1 MISVIT
7 PAFNEKD
14 NLRLLYERIHKVF
27 SQIDEKFEW
36 VIIDDHSNDLTYDVI
51 KNITQKDNRVRGYR
65 LAKNYGA
72 QIAIKAGLNLALGD
86 CAIVMAADLQD
97 PPETIPKLIQKWKQS
112 AQIVWAA
119 RTFREGETIVTKGF
133 SRFYYW
139 LMKKIL
145 NINDLPSMGA
155 DYFLLDREIIE
166 SLKLFQESNGSILSL
181 LHWMGYRQTT
191 IYYVKQERKYGQ
203 SGWTFRKKMR
213 LLIDSVLSF
222 SHFPIRFMTYVGMW
236 IALIGF
242 LYACF
247 VFNNALSGIPIP
259 GWSSLIIVITLL
271 GGFQLIMGGII
282 GEYLWRVL
290 DESRRRPQFLIEA
303 TTEKSST
310 D

>member
-1 MISVIT
+1 MSDIKEELNYYK
-7 PAFNEKD
+7 ADEFLDKYMKGEMN
-14 NLRLLYERIHKVF
+14 IHN
-27 SQIDEKFEW
+27 SIQ
-36 VIIDDHSNDLTYDVI
+36 L
-51 KNITQKDNRVRGYR
+51 KN
-65 LAKNYGA
+65 
-72 QIAIKAGLNLALGD
+72 
-86 CAIVMAADLQD
+86 
-97 PPETIPKLIQKWKQS
+97 
-112 AQIVWAA
+112 
-119 RTFREGETIVTKGF
+119 RT
-133 SRFYYW
+133 
-139 LMKKIL
+139 
-145 NINDLPSMGA
+145 
-155 DYFLLDREIIE
+155 
-166 SLKLFQESNGSILSL
+166 
-181 LHWMGYRQTT
+181 QTT

>member
-1 MISVIT
+1 
-7 PAFNEKD
+7 
-14 NLRLLYERIHKVF
+14 
-27 SQIDEKFEW
+27 
-36 VIIDDHSNDLTYDVI
+36 
-51 KNITQKDNRVRGYR
+51 
-65 LAKNYGA
+65 
-72 QIAIKAGLNLALGD
+72 
-86 CAIVMAADLQD
+86 
-97 PPETIPKLIQKWKQS
+97 
-112 AQIVWAA
+112 
-119 RTFREGETIVTKGF
+119 
-133 SRFYYW
+133 
-139 LMKKIL
+139 
-145 NINDLPSMGA
+145 
-155 DYFLLDREIIE
+155 
-166 SLKLFQESNGSILSL
+166 
-181 LHWMGYRQTT
+181 
-191 IYYVKQERKYGQ
+191 
-203 SGWTFRKKMR
+203 MR

-222 SHFPIRFMTYVGMW
+222 SHFPIRFMTYVGMG